1 MTEKNKN
8 QEYKGGK
15 LSEAVVAA
23 LGPFFEKLNQNGIKK
38 TVNDFAPGINLDKF
52 VLEKIKSQLLK
63 HRVIE
68 LDNIYLDKVEIQY
81 RDDGIQIEPSGALR
95 FLIKKITITD
105 EQILNSFESI
115 LHQIE
120 EKYIKNNEYIIN
132 KIDQIVVSLSG
143 TGIYKPKSKEEK
155 TLYDFAMKIL
165 LNYYKLS
172 SKKTPKWM
180 TAAIENIGKGEFL
193 SSWIEI
199 LIDYISEVIAEV
211 SENIFVNF
219 KVTFD
224 SLMIRIVLDKKTNKG
239 QISSLM
245 KMLNIDVKKIIYSFA
260 KSYISPSFTK
270 GIGEILADI
279 ASSLLSTV
287 KAENKSKISCKPFN
301 ITIAPSENFETQR
314 SFTWQTNETETESF
328 IEYSYQKDLSQS
340 IKIKSQSITVPKAF
354 PFINLGLIA
363 GYKTHNLQK
372 HSAVLE
378 NLKPGTVYYKITTQ
392 SGEETPVYSFEV
404 KEKTSS
410 SKIMIFADSQ
420 GMTKQDYDVFSE
432 VMDTAF
438 KNNKTDFMVHLGD
451 FVDDGNNEEYWNWLL
466 SSVHWKKNICIPLAG
481 NHEARKNA
489 VAIKS
494 GVENSIIG
502 HFSVK
507 NLPPQDTSKGIY
519 YSFDHD
525 GATFVVLN
533 TNFSDSGLGEAQY
546 NFALETLKNS
556 KSKWKII
563 FTHKSPYSNGP
574 HCKDS
579 DVKKIANQIDTL
591 AYLSGAD
598 VVFGGHDHVYVRT
611 KVLSCK
617 KPVGSEEYVKK
628 DIQYVNPLGTIFVV
642 PGTSG
647 VKNYAQ
653 KAGIKLPAE
662 KILSPEGPVYSVLS
676 INETELKFEA
686 FLADKSGSKLID
698 FFAIKKA
705 RKTKNSKYVS
715 KLINAIPDIP
725 RLSDGDKL
733 EKIKNIY
740 ESLSYHEKIKV
751 KNSGELFKA
760 IKLRKNYLKI
770 TEGRICRVT
779 TKKEFLSAFK
789 NPKVGTIIAEG
800 EEIKFGKNFVKNT
813 HLSITRPLCIRGSAK
828 LTHIDFTV
836 EKGMMLALADSICID
851 NTRKFGKFCSDNII
865 ELLDDSALM
874 INDFASINSFFG
886 GNRKEK
892 GIKIT
897 GENCRV
903 YLSSSSTN
911 FVKNGFLEAL
921 NLDSKIFVTA
931 GKYLSLSETF
941 TIDCKLEIS
950 AGFIRSIK
958 GFENSKISIF
968 GGIIGEKSNIKYPVP
983 IKSSGKI
990 TVISGK
996 IRDKDGT
1003 SIIVAEPGSCKIKKS
1018 NSESYIDISGKILYN

>member
-15 LSEAVVAA
+15 LSEVVVAA
-23 LGPFFEKLNQNGIKK
+23 LGPFFEKLSANGIKK
-38 TVNDFAPGINLDKF
+38 TVSYFAPGINLDKF
-52 VLEKIKSQLLK
+52 VLGKIKSQLSK

-81 RDDGIQIEPSGALR
+81 RDDGIQIEPSGILR

-132 KIDQIVVSLSG
+132 KIDEIIVSLSG
-143 TGIYKPKSKEEK
+143 TGIYKPKNSKEK

-180 TAAIENIGKGEFL
+180 NTAIENIGKGEFL

-199 LIDYISEVIAEV
+199 LIDYISEVIADV

-287 KAENKSKISCKPFN
+287 DSENKSKISSKPFN
-301 ITIAPSENFETQR
+301 ITIAPGKDFETQR
-314 SFTWQTNETETESF
+314 SFTWQTNEDENESF
-328 IEYSYQKDLSQS
+328 IEYSYEKDLTQS
-340 IKIKSQSITVPKAF
+340 AKVKSESVTVPKAF

-363 GYKTHNLQK
+363 GYKTQNLKK
-372 HSAVLE
+372 HSAVLK
-378 NLKPGTVYYKITTQ
+378 NLKPGIVYYKITTQ

-404 KEKTSS
+404 KEKTNS

-420 GMTKQDYDVFSE
+420 GMTKQDYEVFSA

-438 KNNKTDFMVHLGD
+438 ENNKTDFMVHLGD

-466 SSVHWKKNICIPLAG
+466 SSVHWKENVCVPLAG
-481 NHEARKNA
+481 NHEARKSA
-489 VAIKS
+489 VAIKA

-502 HFSVK
+502 HFNVK

-519 YSFDHD
+519 YSFEHS

-556 KSKWKII
+556 KNKWKII

-579 DVKKIANQIDTL
+579 DVKKIANQIDEL
-591 AYLSGAD
+591 AYLGGAD
-598 VVFGGHDHVYVRT
+598 VIFGGHDHVYVRT
-611 KVLSCK
+611 KLLSCK
-617 KPVGSEEYVKK
+617 KIVSSEEYSKK
-628 DIQYVNPLGTIFVV
+628 DVIYTNPLGTVFVV

-653 KAGIKLPAE
+653 KSDVNLPAE
-662 KILSPEGPVYSVLS
+662 KILSPEGPVYSLLS
-676 INETELKFEA
+676 INENELKFEA
-686 FLADKSGSKLID
+686 FLANKEGSKPID
-698 FFAIKKA
+698 SFTIKKES
-705 RKTKNSKYVS
+705 KNKNSKYVS
-715 KLINAIPDIP
+715 KLINSIPDMP
-725 RLSDGDKL
+725 WLDDNDKL
-733 EKIKNIY
+733 EKIKATY
-740 ESLSYHEKIKV
+740 ENLSYHEKVKV
-751 KNSGELFKA
+751 KNSGELFRA
-760 IKLRKNYLKI
+760 IKLRKNYSKI
-770 TEGRICRVT
+770 TSGRICRVT
-779 TKKEFLSAFK
+779 TKKEFLTAFK
-789 NPKVGTIIAEG
+789 NQKVGTIIAEG
-800 EEIKFGKNFVKNT
+800 EEIKFGKNFIKNT
-813 HLSITRPLCIRGSAK
+813 HLNVTRPLCIRGTAK
-828 LTHIDFTV
+828 LSQINFTV
-836 EKGMMLALADSICID
+836 EKGMMLALADNICID
-851 NTRKFGKFCSDNII
+851 NTRKFGKFYNDNII
-865 ELLDDSALM
+865 ELFDDCAL
-874 INDFASINSFFG
+874 IISDFASVNSFFG
-886 GNRKEK
+886 GNHKEK

-903 YLSSSSTN
+903 YLGSSSTN

-931 GKYLSLSETF
+931 GKYLSLNETF
-941 TIDCKLEIS
+941 TANCKLEIT

-958 GFENSKISIF
+958 GLENSEINISS
-968 GGIIGEKSNIKYPVP
+968 GIIGEKSNVKYPIP
-983 IKSSGKI
+983 LKSSGKI
-990 TVISGK
+990 IIISGK
-996 IRDKDGT
+996 IRAKNGT
-1003 SIIVAEPGSCKIKKS
+1003 SIMINEPGICKVKKS
-1018 NSESYIDISGKILYN
+1018 NLGNHVDISGKILYN

>member
-1 MTEKNKN
+1 MTEKNIN

-23 LGPFFEKLNQNGIKK
+23 LGPFFEKLSANGIKK
-38 TVNDFAPGINLDKF
+38 TVSDFAPGINLDEF
-52 VLEKIKSQLLK
+52 VLEKIKSQLIK

-81 RDDGIQIEPSGALR
+81 RDDGIQIEPSGILR

-132 KIDQIVVSLSG
+132 KIDEIIVSLSN
-143 TGIYKPKSKEEK
+143 TGIYKPKNSKEK

-180 TAAIENIGKGEFL
+180 NTAIENIGKGEFL

-199 LIDYISEVIAEV
+199 LIDYISEVIADV

-245 KMLNIDVKKIIYSFA
+245 KILDIDVKKIIYSFA

-287 KAENKSKISCKPFN
+287 NSENKSKISNKPFN
-301 ITIAPSENFETQR
+301 ITIAPGEDFETQR
-314 SFTWQTNETETESF
+314 SFTWQTNEAESESF
-328 IEYSYQKDLSQS
+328 IEYSYEKDLTQS
-340 IKIKSQSITVPKAF
+340 TKIKAESVTVPKAF

-363 GYKTHNLQK
+363 GYKTQNLKK
-372 HSAVLE
+372 HSAVIK
-378 NLKPGTVYYKITTQ
+378 NLKPGKVYYKITTQ
-392 SGEETPVYSFEV
+392 NGEETPIYSFEV
-404 KEKTSS
+404 KEKTNS

-420 GMTKQDYDVFSE
+420 GMTKQDYEVFSA

-438 KNNKTDFMVHLGD
+438 ENNKTDFMVHLGD

-466 SSVHWKKNICIPLAG
+466 SSVHWKENVCIPLSG
-481 NHEARKNA
+481 NHEARKSA
-489 VAIKS
+489 VAIKA

-519 YSFDHD
+519 YSFEHS

-579 DVKKIANQIDTL
+579 DVKKIANQIDEL
-591 AYLSGAD
+591 AYLGGAD
-598 VVFGGHDHVYVRT
+598 VIFGGHDHVYVRT
-611 KVLSCK
+611 KILSCK
-617 KPVGSEEYVKK
+617 KIVGSEEYSKK
-628 DIQYVNPLGTIFVV
+628 DAVYTNPLGTIFVV

-653 KAGIKLPAE
+653 KPDVNLPAE
-662 KILSPEGPVYSVLS
+662 KILSPDGPVYSVLS
-676 INETELKFEA
+676 ISENELKFEA
-686 FLADKSGSKLID
+686 FLANKEGSKPID
-698 FFAIKKA
+698 SFAIKKE
-705 RKTKNSKYVS
+705 RKNQNSKYVS
-715 KLINAIPDIP
+715 KLISTVPDMP
-725 RLSDGDKL
+725 WLDDGDKL
-733 EKIKNIY
+733 EKIKTIY
-740 ESLSYHEKIKV
+740 ENLSYHEKIKV

-760 IKLRKNYLKI
+760 IKLRKNYSKI
-770 TEGRICRVT
+770 TAGRICRVT

-789 NPKVGTIIAEG
+789 NPKVGTIIAES
-800 EEIKFGKNFVKNT
+800 EEIKFGKNFIKNT
-813 HLSITRPLCIRGSAK
+813 RLNVTRPLCIRGTAK
-828 LTHIDFTV
+828 LTRINFTI
-836 EKGMMLALADSICID
+836 EKGMMLALADNICID
-851 NTRKFGKFCSDNII
+851 NTRKFGNFSSDNITDLFDECTLI
-865 ELLDDSALM
+865 IS
-874 INDFASINSFFG
+874 DFASINSFFG
-886 GNRKEK
+886 GNHKEK

-897 GENCRV
+897 GENCHV
-903 YLSSSSTN
+903 YLGSSSTN

-941 TIDCKLEIS
+941 TANCKLEIT

-958 GFENSKISIF
+958 GLENSKINIF
-968 GGIIGEKSNIKYPVP
+968 GGIIGEKNNIKYPTP

-996 IRDKDGT
+996 IRDKEGT
-1003 SIIVAEPGSCKIKKS
+1003 SIMVTESGSCKIKKS
-1018 NSESYIDISGKILYN
+1018 NLESYIDISGKILYN

>member
-23 LGPFFEKLNQNGIKK
+23 LGPFFEKLSANGIKK

-52 VLEKIKSQLLK
+52 VLEKIKSQLSK

-81 RDDGIQIEPSGALR
+81 RSDGIQIEPSGALR
-95 FLIKKITITD
+95 FLIRKITITD

-132 KIDQIVVSLSG
+132 KIDEIIVSLSS
-143 TGIYKPKSKEEK
+143 TGIYKPKNSKEK

-180 TAAIENIGKGEFL
+180 NTAIENIGKGEFL

-199 LIDYISEVIAEV
+199 LIDYISEVIADV

-287 KAENKSKISCKPFN
+287 DSENKSKISSKPFN
-301 ITIAPSENFETQR
+301 ITIAPGEDFETQR
-314 SFTWQTNETETESF
+314 SFTWQTNEAENESF
-328 IEYSYQKDLSQS
+328 IEYSYEKDLTQS
-340 IKIKSQSITVPKAF
+340 TKVKSESITVPKAF

-363 GYKTHNLQK
+363 GYKTQNLKK
-372 HSAVLE
+372 HSAVLK
-378 NLKPGTVYYKITTQ
+378 NLKPGKVYYKITTQ
-392 SGEETPVYSFEV
+392 SGEETPIYSFEV
-404 KEKTSS
+404 KEKTNS

-420 GMTKQDYDVFSE
+420 GMTKQDYEVFSA

-438 KNNKTDFMVHLGD
+438 ENNKTDFMVHLGD

-466 SSVHWKKNICIPLAG
+466 SSVHWKENVCIPLAG
-481 NHEARKNA
+481 NHEARKSA
-489 VAIKS
+489 VAIKA
-494 GVENSIIG
+494 GVENAIIG

-519 YSFDHD
+519 YSFEHS

-546 NFALETLKNS
+546 SFALETLKNS

-579 DVKKIANQIDTL
+579 DVKKIANQIDEL
-591 AYLSGAD
+591 AYLGGAD
-598 VVFGGHDHVYVRT
+598 AIFGGHDHVYVRT
-611 KVLSCK
+611 KILSCK
-617 KPVGSEEYVKK
+617 KIVGSEEYSKK
-628 DIQYVNPLGTIFVV
+628 GTVYTNPLGSVFVV

-653 KAGIKLPAE
+653 KMDVKLPAE

-676 INETELKFEA
+676 INENELKFEA
-686 FLADKSGSKLID
+686 FLANEEGSKLID
-698 FFAIKKA
+698 SFAIKKES
-705 RKTKNSKYVS
+705 KNQNSKYVS
-715 KLINAIPDIP
+715 KLISSLPDMP
-725 RLSDGDKL
+725 WLDDSDKL
-733 EKIKNIY
+733 KKIKAIY
-740 ESLSYHEKIKV
+740 ENLSYHEKITV

-760 IKLRKNYLKI
+760 IKLRKNYSQI
-770 TEGRICRVT
+770 TAGRICRVT
-779 TKKEFLSAFK
+779 TRKEFLSAFK

-800 EEIKFGKNFVKNT
+800 EEIKFGKNFIKNT
-813 HLSITRPLCIRGSAK
+813 HLNVTRPLCIRGTAK
-828 LTHIDFTV
+828 LTQINFTV
-836 EKGMMLALADSICID
+836 EKGMMLTLADNICID
-851 NTRKFGKFCSDNII
+851 NTRKFGNFCSDNII
-865 ELLDDSALM
+865 DLLDDCAL
-874 INDFASINSFFG
+874 IVSDFASINSFFG
-886 GNRKEK
+886 GSHKEK

-903 YLSSSSTN
+903 YLGSSSTN
-911 FVKNGFLEAL
+911 FVKNGFLEAP

-941 TIDCKLEIS
+941 NVNCKLEVS
-950 AGFIRSIK
+950 AGFVRSIK
-958 GFENSKISIF
+958 GLENSEINIF
-968 GGIIGEKSNIKYPVP
+968 GGIIGEKNNVKYPAP

-1003 SIIVAEPGSCKIKKS
+1003 SIMVTEAGNCKVKKS
-1018 NSESYIDISGKILYN
+1018 NLESYIDISGKILYN

>member
-23 LGPFFEKLNQNGIKK
+23 LGPFFEKLSTNGIKK
-38 TVNDFAPGINLDKF
+38 TVSDFAPGINLDKF
-52 VLEKIKSQLLK
+52 VLEKIKSQLSK

-81 RDDGIQIEPSGALR
+81 RGDGIQIEPSGALR
-95 FLIKKITITD
+95 FLIRKITITD

-132 KIDQIVVSLSG
+132 KIDEIIVSLSG
-143 TGIYKPKSKEEK
+143 TGIYKPKNSKEK

-165 LNYYKLS
+165 LNYYELS

-180 TAAIENIGKGEFL
+180 NTAIENIGKGKFL

-199 LIDYISEVIAEV
+199 LIDYISEVIADV

-224 SLMIRIVLDKKTNKG
+224 SLMVRIVLNKKTNKG

-287 KAENKSKISCKPFN
+287 DSENKSKISSKPFN
-301 ITIAPSENFETQR
+301 ITIAPGEDFDTQR
-314 SFTWQTNETETESF
+314 SFAWQTNEAENESF
-328 IEYSYQKDLSQS
+328 IKYSYEKDLSQS
-340 IKIKSQSITVPKAF
+340 TKVKAESITIPKAF

-363 GYKTHNLQK
+363 GYKTQNLKK
-372 HSAVLE
+372 HSATLK
-378 NLKPGTVYYKITTQ
+378 NLKPGTVYYKIINQ

-404 KEKTSS
+404 KEKTNS

-438 KNNKTDFMVHLGD
+438 ENNKTDFMVHLGD

-466 SSVHWKKNICIPLAG
+466 SSVHWKENVCVPLAG
-481 NHEARKNA
+481 NHEARKSA
-489 VAIKS
+489 VAIKA

-502 HFSVK
+502 HFNVK

-519 YSFDHD
+519 YSFEHS

-579 DVKKIANQIDTL
+579 DVKKIANQIDEL
-591 AYLSGAD
+591 AYLGGAD
-598 VVFGGHDHVYVRT
+598 VIFGGHDHVYVRT
-611 KVLSCK
+611 KILSCK
-617 KPVGSEEYVKK
+617 KIVGSEEYSKK
-628 DIQYVNPLGTIFVV
+628 DAVYTNPLGAVFVV

-653 KAGIKLPAE
+653 KLDVKLPAE
-662 KILSPEGPVYSVLS
+662 KILSPEGPVYSMLN
-676 INETELKFEA
+676 INENELKFEA
-686 FLADKSGSKLID
+686 FLVNDKSSKLID
-698 FFAIKKA
+698 SFTIKKES
-705 RKTKNSKYVS
+705 KSKNSKYVS
-715 KLINAIPDIP
+715 KLINSIPDMP
-725 RLSDGDKL
+725 WLDDSSKL
-733 EKIKNIY
+733 EKIKAIY
-740 ESLSYHEKIKV
+740 ENLSYHEKIKV
-751 KNSGELFKA
+751 KNSGELFKS
-760 IKLRKNYLKI
+760 IKLRKNYSKI
-770 TEGRICRVT
+770 TAGRICRIT
-779 TKKEFLSAFK
+779 TKKEFLAAFK

-800 EEIKFGKNFVKNT
+800 EEIKFGKNFIKNT
-813 HLSITRPLCIRGSAK
+813 HLNVTRSLCIRGTAK
-828 LTHIDFTV
+828 LSQINFTV
-836 EKGMMLALADSICID
+836 EKGMMLVLADNICLD
-851 NTRKFGKFCSDNII
+851 NTRKFGKLCNDNII
-865 ELLDDSALM
+865 EILDDCALI
-874 INDFASINSFFG
+874 INDFASVNSFFG
-886 GNRKEK
+886 GNHKEK
-892 GIKIT
+892 GIKIA

-903 YLSSSSTN
+903 YLGSSSTN
-911 FVKNGFLEAL
+911 FVKNGFLEAS

-931 GKYLSLSETF
+931 GKYLSLGETF
-941 TIDCKLEIS
+941 TVNCKLEIT

-958 GFENSKISIF
+958 GLENSEINISS
-968 GGIIGEKSNIKYPVP
+968 GIIGEKNNFKYPAP

-990 TVISGK
+990 TIIAGK
-996 IRDKDGT
+996 IRDKNGT
-1003 SIIVAEPGSCKIKKS
+1003 SIAVTEAGSCKIKKS
-1018 NSESYIDISGKILYN
+1018 NLGSYIDISGKILYN